1 MKTTRYTLRERIS
14 LRCHTPED
22 LTYFRLATL
31 SSVAV
36 VAIWFVSNGM
46 PDWIKIAMGIG
57 AGLQWVL
64 FAWRDP
70 RQSRQINNALS
81 QAKHNETIQQKR
93 EERLRRRGR

>member
-14 LRCHTPED
+14 LRCHTRED
-22 LTYFRLATL
+22 VTYFRLATL

-36 VAIWFVSNGM
+36 VAIWFVSNGI